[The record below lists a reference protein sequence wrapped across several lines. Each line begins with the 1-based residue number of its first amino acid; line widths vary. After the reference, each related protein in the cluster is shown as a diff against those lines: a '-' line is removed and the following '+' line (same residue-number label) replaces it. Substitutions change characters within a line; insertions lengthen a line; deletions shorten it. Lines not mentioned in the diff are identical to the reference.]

1 MRVLYNGTPLDLP
14 CSAEGEQLCRLADF
28 KAMVAKY
35 CVECYESECAERGG
49 AAAASSTGAGAQAAK
64 RY

>member
-1 MRVLYNGTPLDLP
+1 MLYNGTPLDLP